1 MNEMYIKVDP
11 TVGHKIILLSG
22 SDPLKV
28 AVDGVVIDSEMVL
41 DAIAFRYLADEA
53 DPSEFVR
60 LCAGRTGLAVWREV
74 IGAMMENGK

>member
-1 MNEMYIKVDP
+1 MKFPDIEDVNDAKA
-11 TVGHKIILLSG
+11 LLLISINW
-22 SDPLKV
+22 LKLN
-28 AVDGVVIDSEMVL
+28 APAELERLDSALEDQRL
-41 DAIAFRYLADEA
+41 FRYLSDEA